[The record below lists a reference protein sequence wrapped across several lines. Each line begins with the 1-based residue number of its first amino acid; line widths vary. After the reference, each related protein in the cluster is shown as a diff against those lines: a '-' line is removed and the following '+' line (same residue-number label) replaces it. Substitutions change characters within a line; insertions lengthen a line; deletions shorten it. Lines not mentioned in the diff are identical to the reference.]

1 MRALTRG
8 FTLIELVIV
17 LVLIGILAAV
27 AIPRFHDMK
36 DNAEEASIR
45 GTLGNLRS
53 AITIWRANSLAE
65 GTDAWPDY
73 ATFPENV
80 IDTAMPENPWE
91 AGGPDNTVADAGG
104 LAADVRTIIAGG
116 AGWAYNED
124 EGMFWANT
132 DQGPDGGG
140 TMNENEW

>member
-1 MRALTRG
+1 MRASTRG

-45 GTLGNLRS
+45 GTLGNVRS

-65 GTDAWPDY
+65 GTDAWPPFL
-73 ATFPENV
+73 TFPDDV

-91 AGGPDNTVADAGG
+91 AGGPDNTVADGGG
-104 LAADVRTIIAGG
+104 LASDERDIIAGG

-124 EGMFWANT
+124 EGSFWANS
-132 DQGPDGGG
+132 DQGADGLGAA
-140 TMNENEW
+140 NENEW